1 MHTSEDIR
9 STTFNQS
16 RRGYEQ
22 RDVDAFIEQVA
33 NDMRTL
39 EAEKKDLEDKLYVLA
54 EKIEQYKAEEDS
66 IKVTLINS
74 RKLGESIVND
84 AKEKAETIIREA
96 TIKKN
101 DIISSAYAE
110 IEGSENTLARLKKE
124 VSDFKNTILH
134 LYKEHIES
142 LTQLPDSDK
151 PLTAPTAE
159 PAEET
164 KPEPETVATA
174 EPVVSEPT
182 QVFDPIEKNIVNEAV
197 AEPKVESP
205 TEIIPSVEENPSPE
219 EKFKNISSL
228 FEG

>member
-1 MHTSEDIR
+1 
-9 STTFNQS
+9 
-16 RRGYEQ
+16 
-22 RDVDAFIEQVA
+22 
-33 NDMRTL
+33 MRTL

-84 AKEKAETIIREA
+84 AKEKAETILREA

-151 PLTAPTAE
+151 PLAAAEPVEEKKDEPEAVPRAE
-159 PAEET
+159 PA
-164 KPEPETVATA
+164 
-174 EPVVSEPT
+174 VSEPT
-182 QVFDPIEKNIVNEAV
+182 QVFDPVEKDIVSEAV
-197 AEPKVESP
+197 AETRVESP
-205 TEIIPSVEENPSPE
+205 TEIIPDIDEVPATE

>member
-84 AKEKAETIIREA
+84 AKEKAETILREA

-142 LTQLPDSDK
+142 LTQLPDSEK
-151 PLTAPTAE
+151 PRAVAAE
-159 PAEET
+159 PAEE
-164 KPEPETVATA
+164 KKAEPEAVVQPET
-174 EPVVSEPT
+174 VVSEPT
-182 QVFDPIEKNIVNEAV
+182 QVFDPVEKNIVNEAV
-197 AEPKVESP
+197 AEARVESP
-205 TEIIPSVEENPSPE
+205 TEIIPSIEEKPAPE